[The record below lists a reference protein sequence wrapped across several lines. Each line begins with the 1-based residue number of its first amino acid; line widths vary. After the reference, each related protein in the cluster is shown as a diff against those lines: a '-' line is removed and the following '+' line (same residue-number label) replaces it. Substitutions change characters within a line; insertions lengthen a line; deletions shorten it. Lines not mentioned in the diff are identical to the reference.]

1 MNSMNFTGS
10 LWRDARLGEAG
21 GSPVANFAVAV
32 KSGYGQH
39 EQTVWVDCA
48 LWGKRADALAQYLVK
63 GQQVGITGEMGTRDY
78 EKDGVTRTVVT
89 CRVADV
95 TLLGGKQDGGQQ
107 QPQPARQQPA
117 PQQRQAPAQQPH
129 AAAPDDFD
137 DGIPFA
143 NPYRGTYA
151 LIV

>member
-1 MNSMNFTGS
+1 MNSMNFTGN
-10 LWRDARLGEAG
+10 LGRDARLGEAG

-39 EQTVWVDCA
+39 EQTVWVDCS
-48 LWGKRADALAQYLVK
+48 LWGKRADSLAQYLVK

-95 TLLGGKQDGGQQ
+95 TLLGGKQDGSQSAP
-107 QPQPARQQPA
+107 QPQRTAAPA
-117 PQQRQAPAQQPH
+117 QQRPAPAQQPH
-129 AAAPDDFD
+129 AAPDAFD
-137 DGIPFA
+137 DDIPFA
-143 NPYRGTYA
+143 NPYRGAYA